1 MDKDQFPHPL
11 ERNHTKN
18 ESTKIISEIHKN
30 KLSKPLNLNNLPP
43 INSQKRKKIYS
54 DYKKNAKFYKNQIFD
69 INKIK
74 IIKSKILIKIITFN
88 N

>member
-1 MDKDQFPHPL
+1 MDKDQFLHPL

-43 INSQKRKKIYS
+43 INSQKRK
-54 DYKKNAKFYKNQIFD
+54 
-69 INKIK
+69 
-74 IIKSKILIKIITFN
+74 
-88 N
+88 